1 MKRTIEKLRNTIKG
15 KIYIYLD
22 TEKTGTQFMQDA
34 AVMLK
39 ERKGNDDADTVFNKI
54 ETEFNVP
61 ILPEE

>member
-1 MKRTIEKLRNTIKG
+1 MKRTVG
-15 KIYIYLD
+15 K
-22 TEKTGTQFMQDA
+22 QFIPDV

-39 ERKGNDDADTVFNKI
+39 ERQDNDEADTVFNKI